1 MTEGSVEPGFV
12 ERHLRRLALSALVP
26 LAAVACDY
34 MALSFDGS
42 MTLHAQGGRAEIT
55 ISDDGY
61 PAPGGYRIRTRQAG
75 MADRVVLVP
84 TGGKLEIEST
94 SSEPME
100 LTLLEPLGC
109 RVVGPNPQFV
119 TPTGGQPVRAGFTIE
134 CPDASRG

>member
-42 MTLHAQGGRAEIT
+42 MGLVVIT

-75 MADRVVLVP
+75 VADRVVLVP

-109 RVVGPNPQFV
+109 RVLGPNPQFV

-134 CPDASRG
+134 CPAASRG